1 MESTGFSDYTSSRP
15 LITAVVATFNE
26 EKHIASC
33 LRGLLEQRGV
43 EGQVEVLVVDGL
55 STDKTVQ
62 VIRDL
67 PGIGSSV
74 RLLENPK
81 RLQVFAWNIGLK
93 AAKGR
98 YFVTISAHTEYAPD
112 YLASCLEVIRR
123 TGASSVGGV
132 QVPVGD
138 TRLGD
143 AIAWTMQ
150 SPFGI
155 GNANFRYSTM
165 EQRVESVFGGFFEKS
180 TIDALGGFD
189 ETNFFDEDDE
199 LNYRLRK
206 LGGSIIVSPAIKVKY
221 HVRSSLV
228 ALWKQMFRYGFWR
241 RRTQLQHPES
251 IPVRVFIP
259 PLFVL
264 ALVVSLSLIPLR
276 PSIGL
281 TIPALYVV
289 YVLGASVFAI
299 GQGRRISAAIFIPIA
314 LAVMHVGYG
323 VGWWVGFFTHKRER
337 NQKQIQPAS

>member
-1 MESTGFSDYTSSRP
+1 MGSLYLPQAGDRSRP

-26 EKHIASC
+26 EKHIATC
-33 LRGLLEQRGV
+33 LRGLLDQRGV
-43 EGQVEVLVVDGL
+43 EGGIEVIVVDGC
-55 STDKTVQ
+55 STDDTVR
-62 VIRDL
+62 VIRGF
-67 PGIGSSV
+67 PECGSSLL
-74 RLLENPK
+74 LLENPK

-93 AAKGR
+93 AAHGQ
-98 YFVTISAHTEYAPD
+98 YFVTISAHTEYSSD

-138 TRLGD
+138 TKLGS

-155 GNANFRYSTM
+155 GNANFRYAKT
-165 EQRVESVFGGFFEKS
+165 EKVVDSVFGGFFDKS

-206 LGGSIIVSPAIKVKY
+206 LGGTIIVSPTIKVQY
-221 HVRSSLV
+221 HVRSSLR
-228 ALWKQMFRYGFWR
+228 ALWNQMFRYGFWR

-251 IPVRVFIP
+251 IPIRVFVP

-264 ALVVSLSLIPLR
+264 ALALSAPLILVKPFVSLIVPV
-276 PSIGL
+276 
-281 TIPALYVV
+281 LYFGYTLMV
-289 YVLGASVFAI
+289 SVFALLT
-299 GQGRRISAAIFIPIA
+299 RKLSTAMLVPVV
-314 LAVMHVGYG
+314 LSVMHVGYG
-323 VGWWVGFFTHKRER
+323 LGWWVGVLTHNRR
-337 NQKQIQPAS
+337 SS